1 MSWQDACDA
10 KVDDVR
16 MRLLAAVV
24 HSAKH
29 SSSLSSVHLHS
40 ESACGADI
48 QLCTNQLC
56 SASDA
61 MSVTSSR
68 TLGYSTC
75 QVPEVFKADRCCA
88 IAVQIC
94 CAISVRFLQF
104 SCGFAACL
112 DTAAACKA
120 VQ

>member
-1 MSWQDACDA
+1 MRSDMSWQDACDA

-56 SASDA
+56 SESGPGCFLHG
-61 MSVTSSR
+61 SQVTSSP
-68 TLGYSTC
+68 
-75 QVPEVFKADRCCA
+75 V
-88 IAVQIC
+88 
-94 CAISVRFLQF
+94 
-104 SCGFAACL
+104 
-112 DTAAACKA
+112 
-120 VQ
+120 